1 MTASAR
7 YLYCVL
13 PAYDLAP
20 AVRAPALDGGPV
32 HPIRH
37 RDVAVLTHACAPE
50 PYQGSETEV
59 RGWIAAHNAVIEEA
73 WKSAGTV
80 LPMSFD
86 VIVRGDS
93 GRGAEANVAGW
104 LSEHHAALR
113 SRLQALR
120 GRVEVGVQI
129 LRDAEDSAAAA
140 APAGAAESA
149 SLRPRGHAY
158 FARHQRQREQRER
171 LELQAEAA
179 FRRHGEMLATL
190 VDDVQVNRPRP
201 VRGKMMVLNLS
212 LLTDQAGVA
221 RVGDYLEQVSQ
232 GTGTEVR
239 FTGPWPPYSFAGT
252 FARLKLIA
260 EPARKAA
267 EAGTIG
273 EIRQRAGKYVRATE

>member
-13 PAYDLAP
+13 PADGAAS

-32 HPIRH
+32 LSIRH
-37 RDVAVLTHACAPE
+37 RDIAALTHVCAPE

-93 GRGAEANVAGW
+93 GHSAEANVAGW
-104 LSEHHAALR
+104 LEEHHAALR

-129 LRDAEDSAAAA
+129 LRDADNSA
-140 APAGAAESA
+140 GGESA
-149 SLRPRGHAY
+149 GDNSAGSGSAGDNSAGDESAGGEPGEAEAPRVRPRGHAY
-158 FARHQRQREQRER
+158 FARHQQQREQREQRAR
-171 LELQAEAA
+171 LEREAEAA
-179 FRRHGEMLATL
+179 FCHYG
-190 VDDVQVNRPRP
+190 
-201 VRGKMMVLNLS
+201 
-212 LLTDQAGVA
+212 
-221 RVGDYLEQVSQ
+221 
-232 GTGTEVR
+232 
-239 FTGPWPPYSFAGT
+239 
-252 FARLKLIA
+252 
-260 EPARKAA
+260 
-267 EAGTIG
+267 
-273 EIRQRAGKYVRATE
+273 

>member
-13 PAYDLAP
+13 PAQDPAP

-37 RDVAVLTHACAPE
+37 RDIAVLTHACAPE

-59 RGWIAAHNAVIEEA
+59 CGWIAAHNAVVEEA

-86 VIVRGDS
+86 VIVRGDA

-104 LSEHHAALR
+104 LSEHHAPLR

-129 LRDAEDSAAAA
+129 LRNAENCL
-140 APAGAAESA
+140 AGEAGGAEPESV
-149 SLRPRGHAY
+149 RPRGHAY
-158 FARHQRQREQRER
+158 FAAHQRRREQRER

-179 FRRHGEMLATL
+179 FCRHREMLATL

-201 VRGKMMVLNLS
+201 VPGKMMVLNLS
-212 LLTDQAGVA
+212 LLTDQAGLA
-221 RVGDYLEQVSQ
+221 RVGNYLEHVSQ
-232 GTGTEVR
+232 ETDAEVR

-252 FARLKLIA
+252 FARLK
-260 EPARKAA
+260 
-267 EAGTIG
+267 
-273 EIRQRAGKYVRATE
+273 

>member
-13 PAYDLAP
+13 PAHSAAP
-20 AVRAPALDGGPV
+20 VVCAPALDGGPV

-37 RDVAVLTHACAPE
+37 RDIAALTHACAPE

-59 RGWIAAHNAVIEEA
+59 CGWIAAHNAVIEEA

-93 GRGAEANVAGW
+93 GHSAEANVAGW
-104 LSEHHAALR
+104 LEEHHAALH

-129 LRDAEDSAAAA
+129 LRDAETCL
-140 APAGAAESA
+140 AGEAGEAESE
-149 SLRPRGHAY
+149 SVRPRGHAY

-171 LELQAEAA
+171 LEREAEAA
-179 FRRHGEMLATL
+179 FCRHGELLAAL
-190 VDDVQVNRPRP
+190 VDDVQVNRLRP

-212 LLTDQAGVA
+212 LLTDQAGVL

-232 GTGTEVR
+232 ETDAEVR

-252 FARLKLIA
+252 FARLK
-260 EPARKAA
+260 
-267 EAGTIG
+267 
-273 EIRQRAGKYVRATE
+273 

>member
-13 PAYDLAP
+13 PAHSAAP
-20 AVRAPALDGGPV
+20 AVCAPALDGGPV
-32 HPIRH
+32 HAIRH
-37 RDVAVLTHACAPE
+37 RDVAALTHACVPE

-59 RGWIAAHNAVIEEA
+59 CGWIAAHNAVIEEA

-93 GRGAEANVAGW
+93 GHSAEANVAGW
-104 LSEHHAALR
+104 LEEHHAALH

-129 LRDAEDSAAAA
+129 LRDADNSAGGEAGEAAS
-140 APAGAAESA
+140 PQV
-149 SLRPRGHAY
+149 RPRGHAY
-158 FARHQRQREQRER
+158 FARHQQQREQREQRER
-171 LELQAEAA
+171 LEREAEAV
-179 FRRHGEMLATL
+179 FCRHAEMLAAL

-212 LLTDQAGVA
+212 LLTDQAGVL

-232 GTGTEVR
+232 ETDAEVR

-252 FARLKLIA
+252 FAKLKEIA

-267 EAGTIG
+267 EIGTIG
-273 EIRQRAGKYVRATE
+273 